1 MNERVTKEVAF
12 ASLANEVNIPID
24 YAAHDFRFT
33 RKWFKQRNQSTFST
47 FLPKK
52 FPPDKPLRM
61 IQIGVFEAMDLV
73 WQFQNTLCHP
83 NSLAVGI
90 DPWGATR
97 KLDQDKMDAVHKAAV
112 HNLNPWRRKVELIR
126 GFSQDVLLDA
136 ITAPLHGIPAGF
148 WDLVVIDGDH
158 NKAAVLRDAVFSLRL
173 VRVGG
178 WLLFDDVRNR
188 VAKKNHVVHG
198 IEQFL
203 KTNGDKVK
211 RVWAHRYCDCYER
224 VK

>member
-1 MNERVTKEVAF
+1 MDRVTTEEAF
-12 ASLANEVNIPID
+12 TKLPNEISTPIQYD
-24 YAAHDFRFT
+24 QHNFRFS
-33 RKWFKQRNQSTFST
+33 RKWFRQRNQSTFST
-47 FLPKK
+47 FLPDK
-52 FPPDKPLRM
+52 FPADKPLRM

-73 WQFQNTLCHP
+73 WQFQNTLNHP
-83 NSLAVGI
+83 DSVAVGI
-90 DPWGATR
+90 DPWEATR
-97 KLDQDKMDAVHKAAV
+97 KLDQTKMDDVYKAAQ

-126 GFSQDVLLDA
+126 GYSQDVLSDA
-136 ITAPLHGIPAGF
+136 ITTPLHGIPAGF

-158 NKAAVLRDAVFSLRL
+158 NKQAVIRDAVYSLKL

-188 VAKKNHVVHG
+188 VRKRNHVVHG
-198 IEQFL
+198 VEHWL
-203 KTNGDKVK
+203 KTNGENVK